1 MSPDEPS
8 AAAPVGPADPAASGP
23 QAPAA
28 GAPGPGGMGGVGS
41 SIRRFL
47 SRWGLPL
54 FALIVLIWGRQVL
67 LPFIFAALIAYI
79 LAPIVRWMSER
90 ADGSR
95 RMPRGLAIVICYLV
109 FIAAVVGFLF
119 VLVPRIAKDL
129 QRIGKEAPGLYK
141 RMNEEWTP
149 EIAHW
154 LEHRFPSLK
163 PPRKAVEEAPIVAD
177 VPMPPSTA
185 FTITPLPDG
194 RYAVQLASGGVEIT
208 PQANGAF
215 RLIPNETTPES
226 MSLEDKLR
234 GFMANAIAG
243 LRSKVD
249 DLVRFGRD
257 LVGAVIIGIFTF
269 FLILMIAAFML
280 IDVEKVHAFLRSLF
294 PRDFRDDY
302 DVIIAGID
310 RGLSGVIRGQLL
322 ICFINGVLTFIGIS
336 IFGVKYG
343 LILAVVAAVMSLI
356 PIFGSILSSVPIVFS
371 ALVSGETGLDVVR
384 AVIMLAWI
392 VGIHLLEANFLNP
405 KIIGT
410 SAKIH
415 PVLVIFSLVLGEKV
429 YGLTGALLAVPVL
442 SMIQVMFLYF
452 YKKQW
457 KDPAGPRARRA
468 SLPAPAPPAGP
479 ASPDGV
485 T

>member
-1 MSPDEPS
+1 MSPDEPTGQTGPI
-8 AAAPVGPADPAASGP
+8 AAADPTATGPIT
-23 QAPAA
+23 
-28 GAPGPGGMGGVGS
+28 PGPGPRGPVS
-41 SIRRFL
+41 RFL
-47 SRWGLPL
+47 ARWGLPL
-54 FALIVLIWGRQVL
+54 FALVVLVWAHAVL

-79 LAPIVRWMSER
+79 LSPIVRWMTER
-90 ADGSR
+90 DDGSR

-109 FIAAVVGFLF
+109 FIAAVVGFMF
-119 VLVPRIAKDL
+119 VLVPRMAKDI
-129 QRIGKEAPGLYK
+129 QRIGHEAPGLYK
-141 RMNEEWTP
+141 KMNEEWTP

-154 LEHRFPSLK
+154 LENRFPSLK
-163 PPRKAVEEAPIVAD
+163 PPRKSNDEAPVVAD
-177 VPMPPSTA
+177 VPMPPNTA

-194 RYAVQLASGGVEIT
+194 RFAIQLMAGGMEIM
-208 PQANGAF
+208 PQPNGAF
-215 RLIPNETTPES
+215 RVLPNETAPEPQT
-226 MSLEDKLR
+226 LEEKLR
-234 GFMANAIAG
+234 GFMSNAIAG

-257 LVGAVIIGIFTF
+257 LVGALIVGIFTF

-294 PRDFRDDY
+294 PRDFRGDY
-302 DVIIAGID
+302 DIIIEGID

-322 ICFINGVLTFIGIS
+322 ICLINGVLTFIGIS

-371 ALVSGETGLDVVR
+371 ALVSGETGLDFFR
-384 AVIMLAWI
+384 GAVMLAWI
-392 VGIHLLEANFLNP
+392 VGVHLLEANYLNP

-415 PVLVIFSLVLGEKV
+415 PVLVVFALVLGEKL

-457 KDPAGPRARRA
+457 KEPTQRLRRVSTPAVSPGD
-468 SLPAPAPPAGP
+468 P
-479 ASPDGV
+479 ASPDRV

>member
-1 MSPDEPS
+1 MSPDDN
-8 AAAPVGPADPAASGP
+8 APAGPADPGATGRAT
-23 QAPAA
+23 AP
-28 GAPGPGGMGGVGS
+28 PPPPGGPVS
-41 SIRRFL
+41 RFL

-54 FALIVLIWGRQVL
+54 FALIVLIWAHQVL

-79 LAPIVRWMSER
+79 LAPIVRWMCEGK
-90 ADGSR
+90 DGRR

-109 FIAAVVGFLF
+109 FIAGVVGFLF
-119 VLVPRIAKDL
+119 VLVPRMAQDL
-129 QRIGKEAPGLYK
+129 KRIGKEAPGLYK
-141 RMNEEWTP
+141 KMNEVWTP

-154 LEHRFPSLK
+154 LEERFPSLRPQPNQNE
-163 PPRKAVEEAPIVAD
+163 PPLIDTKVPAP
-177 VPMPPSTA
+177 PGTA
-185 FTITPLPDG
+185 LILTPLPDG
-194 RYAVQLASGGVEIT
+194 TYAIGITEGGVEIA
-208 PQANGAF
+208 PQPNGSF
-215 RLIPNETTPES
+215 RVVAKETAPEPQT
-226 MSLEDKLR
+226 LEEKLR

-257 LVGAVIIGIFTF
+257 LVGAVVVGVFTF
-269 FLILMIAAFML
+269 FLVLMIAAFML

-294 PRDFRDDY
+294 PRDVRADY
-302 DVIIAGID
+302 DVIIEGID

-322 ICFINGVLTFIGIS
+322 ICLINGVLTFIGIS
-336 IFGVKYG
+336 IFGIKYG

-356 PIFGSILSSVPIVFS
+356 PIFGSILSSIPIVFS
-371 ALVSGETGLDVVR
+371 ALVSGESGLDFFR
-384 AVIMLAWI
+384 AGVMLAWI

-415 PVLVIFSLVLGEKV
+415 PVLVIFSLILGEKA
-429 YGLTGALLAVPVL
+429 YGLVGALLAVPVL

-452 YKKQW
+452 YQKQW
-457 KDPAGPRARRA
+457 MDPATGRPRRPSTTGP
-468 SLPAPAPPAGP
+468 LGDAGP
-479 ASPDGV
+479 PGGV

>member
-1 MSPDEPS
+1 VSPDEPS
-8 AAAPVGPADPAASGP
+8 APGASADPGASGP
-23 QAPAA
+23 YRDDGLP
-28 GAPGPGGMGGVGS
+28 PRPIGPV
-41 SIRRFL
+41 RRFL

-54 FALIVLIWGRQVL
+54 FALIVLVWAHQIL
-67 LPFIFAALIAYI
+67 LPFIFASLIAYI

-90 ADGSR
+90 EDGSR
-95 RMPRGLAIVICYLV
+95 RMPRALAIIACYLV
-109 FIAAVVGFLF
+109 FIAAIVGFLF
-119 VLVPRIAKDL
+119 LLVPRMAKDL

-141 RMNEEWTP
+141 KANEEWTP
-149 EIAHW
+149 EIARW
-154 LEHRFPSLK
+154 LEGRFPSLRA
-163 PPRKAVEEAPIVAD
+163 PRKSADDAPIVPE
-177 VPMPPSTA
+177 VPKPPMTA
-185 FTITPLPDG
+185 VIVTPLPDG
-194 RYAVQLASGGVEIT
+194 SFALQITPGGVEIQPT
-208 PQANGAF
+208 QNGGY
-215 RLIPNETTPES
+215 RLVPNETEPEPQT
-226 MSLEDKLR
+226 LEQKLR

-257 LVGAVIIGIFTF
+257 LVGAVIVGIFTF

-302 DVIIAGID
+302 DIIIRGID

-322 ICFINGVLTFIGIS
+322 ICLINGVLTFVGIT
-336 IFGVKYG
+336 IFSVKYG

-356 PIFGSILSSVPIVFS
+356 PIFGSILSSIPIVFS
-371 ALVSGETGLDVVR
+371 ALVSGDTGLNVFG
-384 AVIMLAWI
+384 AIAMLAWI

-415 PVLVIFSLVLGEKV
+415 PVLVVFALVLGEKA

-442 SMIQVMFLYF
+442 SMTQVLFLYF

-457 KDPAGPRARRA
+457 KEPVPGRRRGGAASTMPPFGDPGPGGGN
-468 SLPAPAPPAGP
+468 APG
-479 ASPDGV
+479 GV

>member
-1 MSPDEPS
+1 MSEPS
-8 AAAPVGPADPAASGP
+8 APTSPADPAASGP
-23 QAPAA
+23 ST
-28 GAPGPGGMGGVGS
+28 PGPGKMGPV
-41 SIRRFL
+41 RRFL

-54 FALIVLIWGRQVL
+54 FALLVLVWGHQVL
-67 LPFIFAALIAYI
+67 LPFIFASLIAYI
-79 LAPIVRWMSER
+79 LAPVVAWMCNR
-90 ADGSR
+90 KDGTR
-95 RMPRGLAIVICYLV
+95 RMPRGLAIIICYLV

-119 VLVPRIAKDL
+119 VLVPRMAKDL

-141 RMNEEWTP
+141 KMNEEWTP

-154 LEHRFPSLK
+154 LENRFPSLK
-163 PPRKAVEEAPIVAD
+163 PPKKATDEPPIVPD
-177 VPMPPSTA
+177 VPMPPNTA

-194 RYAVQLASGGVEIT
+194 RFAIQIAQGGVEIT
-208 PQANGAF
+208 PQPNGAF
-215 RLIPNETTPES
+215 RVVPNETAPEP
-226 MSLEDKLR
+226 MTLEEKLR
-234 GFMANAIAG
+234 GFMQNAIAG

-257 LVGAVIIGIFTF
+257 LVGAVIIGVFTF
-269 FLILMIAAFML
+269 FLVLMIAAFML
-280 IDVEKVHAFLRSLF
+280 IDLEKVHAFLRSLF
-294 PRDFRDDY
+294 PKDFRDDY
-302 DVIIAGID
+302 DVIIQGID

-322 ICFINGVLTFIGIS
+322 ICLINGVLTFVGIS
-336 IFGVKYG
+336 VFGVKYG

-356 PIFGSILSSVPIVFS
+356 PIFGSILSSIPIVFS
-371 ALVSGETGLDVVR
+371 ALVSGDTGLDVFR
-384 AVIMLAWI
+384 AVAMLAWI

-415 PVLVIFSLVLGEKV
+415 PVLVVFSLILGEKA

-452 YKKQW
+452 YNQQW
-457 KDPAGPRARRA
+457 KHSPGGRARRP
-468 SLPAPAPPAGP
+468 STQ
-479 ASPDGV
+479 ASPGDV